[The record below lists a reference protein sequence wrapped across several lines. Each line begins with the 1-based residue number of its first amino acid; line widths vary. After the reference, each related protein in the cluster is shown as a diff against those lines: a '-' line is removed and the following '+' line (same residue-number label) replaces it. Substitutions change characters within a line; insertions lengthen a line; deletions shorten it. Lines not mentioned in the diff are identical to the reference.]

1 MEDDKVAKRI
11 LNINESST
19 IRMAKLSRELKAQ
32 GEDIINLSLG
42 EPDFD
47 TPEHIKKAA
56 EEAIEKGFTHYPPV
70 AGYPE
75 LREAIA
81 KKFERENGL
90 QYKPS
95 QIVVSTGAKQSLMNI
110 MLSLLDEGDEVIVP
124 VPYWVTYPEMI
135 KFAGGTIKYIE
146 TGVESGFKITA
157 KQLEEAI
164 TPRTKAFVYS
174 SPSNPTGAFYTYE
187 ELKPLAEVFARH
199 DNIFIISDEI
209 YEHINFTGKHA
220 SLAQFPE
227 IFDRTIVVN
236 GVSKGFAMTGWR
248 IGYMAGPEWLAKACE
263 KVQGQFTSAASS
275 ISQYATI
282 AALNSG
288 LEATHKMTEAFKAR
302 RDLVVERLK
311 EIPGIKFDVPEG
323 AFYLFPDVTS
333 YFGKS
338 YNGTIVKNAEDLCMY
353 LLGEAKVSLVAGTGF
368 GAPDCIRISFAAS
381 REELDKAM
389 SRIKDALAKLKN

>member
-1 MEDDKVAKRI
+1 MEDEKVARRI
-11 LNINESST
+11 HNITESST

-42 EPDFD
+42 EPDFE
-47 TPEHIKKAA
+47 TPDHIKKAA
-56 EEAIEKGFTHYPPV
+56 AEAIEKGFTHYPPV

-81 KKFERENGL
+81 NKFERENGL
-90 QYKPS
+90 KYKPS

-135 KFAGGTIKYIE
+135 KFAGGTIKFIE

-157 KQLEEAI
+157 QQLEKAI

-174 SPSNPTGAFYTYE
+174 SPSNPTGSFYTYE

-199 DNIFIISDEI
+199 PQVFIISDEI

-227 IFDRTIVVN
+227 IFERTIVVN

-263 KVQGQFTSAASS
+263 KIQGQFTSAASS
-275 ISQYATI
+275 ISQHATI

-288 LEATHKMTEAFKAR
+288 LEATHIMTEAFKAR
-302 RDLVVERLK
+302 RDLVVEKLK
-311 EIPGIKFDVPEG
+311 DIPGIKFDIPEG
-323 AFYLFPDVTS
+323 AFYLFPDVKN

-338 YNGTIVKNAEDLCMY
+338 YNGNTIKDADDLCMY

-381 REELDKAM
+381 REELEKAM
-389 SRIKDALAKLKN
+389 DRISEALAKLA